1 MKKLSRLL
9 LVLTLVLLI
18 GCTSVLLVAC
28 DDDTDQSPAPTTP
41 SFRVSFIR
49 NYKTD
54 TDEVAFTNVTVRQG
68 RTVSAYEI
76 TEDDRPAGYDFVG
89 DWYVGPEEGA
99 EKFDFAT
106 KITQNV
112 KIYAHWTE
120 NGKSTE
126 ADLKGG
132 VFTPEKVK
140 IKTKEGEKEVDNGVW
155 RYVTGANNE
164 IAHEES
170 RFDFGTDV
178 LRRLK
183 AASPKTTY
191 SVWKDEECS
200 LTINNDAT
208 NLVVNLKNGDNVYYI
223 KAVAEDSKVTAV
235 YKINV
240 YLEPKYD
247 VSVIRIQ
254 GNYESEVKISA
265 VAKGQKAT
273 APSIATYVGHT
284 FDGWYYY
291 SEEKRND
298 KGQIVDADEDSGNIL
313 VKVGDKYYLAD
324 ENGNRRFAYEDAN
337 GRKVVL
343 YNGKYY
349 LTDKSGAHLGRSDRN
364 LQPP

>member
-28 DDDTDQSPAPTTP
+28 DDDTDQGPAPTTP

-89 DWYVGPEEGA
+89 WFVEKDGD

-132 VFTPEKVK
+132 VFTQEKVK

-170 RFDFGTDV
+170 RFDFG
-178 LRRLK
+178 
-183 AASPKTTY
+183 P
-191 SVWKDEECS
+191 
-200 LTINNDAT
+200 
-208 NLVVNLKNGDNVYYI
+208 
-223 KAVAEDSKVTAV
+223 
-235 YKINV
+235 
-240 YLEPKYD
+240 
-247 VSVIRIQ
+247 
-254 GNYESEVKISA
+254 
-265 VAKGQKAT
+265 
-273 APSIATYVGHT
+273 T
-284 FDGWYYY
+284 F
-291 SEEKRND
+291 
-298 KGQIVDADEDSGNIL
+298 
-313 VKVGDKYYLAD
+313 
-324 ENGNRRFAYEDAN
+324 
-337 GRKVVL
+337 
-343 YNGKYY
+343 
-349 LTDKSGAHLGRSDRN
+349 
-364 LQPP
+364 